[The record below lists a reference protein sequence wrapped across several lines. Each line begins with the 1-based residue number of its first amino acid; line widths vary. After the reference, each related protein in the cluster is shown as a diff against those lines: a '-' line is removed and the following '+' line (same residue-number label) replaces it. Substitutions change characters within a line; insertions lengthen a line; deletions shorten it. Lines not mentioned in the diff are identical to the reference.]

1 MTDSLWGEE
10 FTVEETPVI
19 AKKIVDKINSPKATS
34 KTSGS
39 KKMTVTLDEQMNQIR
54 ANVYRILGKYKD
66 NTVVIKTKEQL
77 NDYIDKAIE
86 NGVIAI
92 DTETNN
98 SLDPITCKLM
108 GPCIYTSGQKN
119 AYIPINHINPYTRER
134 LAWQLTEEDIFEAFD
149 RLNGIDIIMHNGK
162 FDYQVIKCTT
172 GKQLKVYWDTML
184 AARILNE
191 NEKRVSLKEQYIDKI
206 DSSIE
211 KYSIEH
217 LFEGLEYA
225 IFEPELFALY
235 AATDAYMTYKLYL
248 WQKKQFE
255 KAEHQKLYKLF
266 LEVEMPIMEVAAEME
281 LYGIEIDTEYAER
294 LSNKYHKML
303 DEVQS
308 QIDAQ
313 LLEYK
318 DLIAKWRL
326 TDDANFHPRSDK
338 PNKDGE
344 YKLKKSK
351 SEQLKDPPELTS
363 PTQFAILLYDVLG
376 APVVDKKSPRGTGED
391 ILKKIEEKTNN
402 PLCSLVLKQ
411 RGIDKLIGTYIDK
424 LPACVSEKTGR
435 LHAHFNQLGTETGRF
450 SSSDPNLQN
459 IPSHE
464 KAIRMMFKASE
475 GYVMVGSDFSQQEP
489 RLLSGYSQDENM
501 IGAYKLGKDLYATI
515 ASKIYHNDYWDN
527 MEHTEDGRA
536 NPEGKKRRSS
546 VKGLLL
552 GIMYGMGPASLAN
565 TINGTIQDAQK
576 IIDDFYK
583 EFPKVKKWID
593 KTNADAKTYGFVEDM
608 WGRRRRLP
616 DIQMPKFELSYK
628 DESSVTTDF
637 NPILGT
643 LNLVKK
649 EVNPKITKYE
659 RLLASAK
666 TPKEITMIKTNAQK
680 ENVTI
685 VDNGGY
691 ISRAERQCVNARVQ
705 GGAATMSKRAM
716 IKVHH
721 DEELKRLGFRLML
734 AVHDELIG
742 ECPEENAQA
751 VADRLCDIMKVAA
764 LPECTVPFK
773 CDPTIEK
780 VWYETDYSDVLRQ
793 KYSSLCDSMSKEEAF
808 NKLLS
813 TYSECTEVQL
823 QNFLQSA

>member
-1 MTDSLWGEE
+1 MVDSLWGED
-10 FTVEETPVI
+10 FKVEETPQV
-19 AKKIVDKINSPKATS
+19 AKKIVEKINNPKGTT
-34 KTSGS
+34 KTKGS
-39 KKMTVTLDEQMNQIR
+39 KKVVVPLEEQMKLIKE
-54 ANVYRILGKYKD
+54 NVYRILGKYKD

-77 NDYIDKAIE
+77 NDYIQASID
-86 NGVIAI
+86 NGIIAI

-108 GPCIYTSGQKN
+108 GPCIYTPGQKN
-119 AYIPINHINPYTRER
+119 AYIPINHINPHTRER
-134 LAWQLTEEDIFEAFD
+134 LEWQLTEEDIFEAFD
-149 RLNGIDIIMHNGK
+149 NLGETLIVMHNGK

-172 GKQLKVYWDTML
+172 GKQLKVYWDTMIGT
-184 AARILNE
+184 RILNE
-191 NEKRVSLKEQYIDKI
+191 NEKRAGLKEQYIDKI

-211 KYSIEH
+211 KYDIEH
-217 LFEGLEYA
+217 LFKGLEYA
-225 IFEPELFALY
+225 IFDPELFALY

-255 KAEHQKLYKLF
+255 KVEHQKLYNLF
-266 LEVEMPIMEVAAEME
+266 LTVEMPVMEVAAEME
-281 LYGIEIDTEYAER
+281 LYGIEIDKYYAQR
-294 LSNKYHKML
+294 LSDKYHKML
-303 DEVQS
+303 SEVQS
-308 QIDAQ
+308 QIDEQ
-313 LLEYK
+313 LLQYR
-318 DLIAKWRL
+318 DVIAKWRL
-326 TDDANFHPRSDK
+326 TDEANFHPKSDK
-338 PNKDGE
+338 PDKNGE

-363 PTQFAILLYDVLG
+363 PTQFSILLYDVLG
-376 APVVDKKSPRGTGED
+376 APVVDNKSPRGTGED

-424 LPACVSEKTGR
+424 LPACVNEKTGR
-435 LHAHFNQLGTETGRF
+435 LHTHFNQLGTETGRF

-464 KAIRMMFKASE
+464 KAIRMMFKASD

-489 RLLSGYSQDENM
+489 RLLAGYSGDENM
-501 IGAYKLGKDLYATI
+501 INAYAQGKDLYATI

-527 MEHTEDGRA
+527 MEFREDGT
-536 NPEGKKRRSS
+536 PSPDGKKRRSS

-552 GIMYGMGPASLAN
+552 GIMYGMGPASLAA
-565 TINGTIQDAQK
+565 TIKGTLQDAQK

-583 EFPKVKKWID
+583 EFPKVKQWID

-616 DIQMPKFELSYK
+616 DIQMPKYEVFYK
-628 DESSVTTDF
+628 DESSASLDF

-649 EVNPKITKYE
+649 EVNPKISKYE
-659 RLLASAK
+659 NLLNKAK
-666 TPKEITMIKTNAQK
+666 DFKEINTIKSNAKK
-680 ENVTI
+680 EGVVIN
-685 VDNGGY
+685 DNGGY

-716 IKVHH
+716 IKVHN
-721 DEELKRLGFRLML
+721 DSTLKELGFRLML

-742 ECPEENAQA
+742 ECPKENAER
-751 VADRLCDIMKVAA
+751 VADRLCDLMKSSA
-764 LPECTVPFK
+764 LPECVTPFK
-773 CDPTIEK
+773 CDPTIEN
-780 VWYETDYSDVLRQ
+780 VWYETDYSDNIRQ
-793 KYSSLCDSMSKEEAF
+793 AYDKLCSSMSKEEAF
-808 NKLLS
+808 QQLLIIN
-813 TYSECTEVQL
+813 SECTEERLNKFL
-823 QNFLQSA
+823 QN